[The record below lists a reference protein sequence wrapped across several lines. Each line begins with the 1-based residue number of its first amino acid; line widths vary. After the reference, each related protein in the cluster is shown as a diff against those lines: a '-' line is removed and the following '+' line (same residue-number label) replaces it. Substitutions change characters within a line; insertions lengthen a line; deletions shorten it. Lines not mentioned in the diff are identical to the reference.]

1 MLCSDSLS
9 ASRGGSGRDPINT
22 FAVME
27 DVNDKLKL
35 LNYEDAILKKRT
47 DLKPLSR
54 TYFALPGKP
63 SEQFPYFAQ
72 IAVWALQQIGVDMEW
87 SEWVRTGGGR
97 TRMHA
102 CMQRDGGLQSGQVLG
117 RPCHYC
123 SLTIFCKI
131 CSADPLCSTRTHTY
145 TLSLFL
151 SATGRS
157 HCHDR
162 VDLRAVAAAA
172 VSLPA

>member
-1 MLCSDSLS
+1 MSSCLIRTVPPCALSTAVVRPPASDLT

-54 TYFALPGKP
+54 TYFALQGKP

-72 IAVWALQQIGVDMEW
+72 LAVWALQQIGVDMEW
-87 SEWVRTGGGR
+87 SEWVRTGEGGR
-97 TRMHA
+97 MRR
-102 CMQRDGGLQSGQVLG
+102 CRDAAKGQ
-117 RPCHYC
+117 
-123 SLTIFCKI
+123 
-131 CSADPLCSTRTHTY
+131 
-145 TLSLFL
+145 
-151 SATGRS
+151 
-157 HCHDR
+157 
-162 VDLRAVAAAA
+162 LRG
-172 VSLPA
+172 